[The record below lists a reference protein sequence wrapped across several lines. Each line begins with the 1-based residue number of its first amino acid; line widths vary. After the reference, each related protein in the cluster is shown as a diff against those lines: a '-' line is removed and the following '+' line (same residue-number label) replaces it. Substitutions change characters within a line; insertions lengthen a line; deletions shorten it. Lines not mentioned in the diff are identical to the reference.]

1 MNRKTTRVGI
11 IGFGFIGRTLYE
23 MIGGDPGR
31 THGLEPA
38 FVHARRGRPDGV
50 PEAHFCARLA
60 DFADFAPDLIVE
72 VAHPD
77 ISVAHGAAFLARCDY
92 MPLSLTALAT
102 AGLQETL
109 LAAARARGRRML
121 VASGALVGLESL
133 LAGRA
138 DWTDVTITFRKNP
151 RNIDFALTDIDPRR
165 ITEATTVYE
174 GPVRGIAPLYPR
186 NVNTMVACA
195 LATTGL
201 DACRARLIADP
212 ALDVAIAE
220 VDAVGRSGAILS
232 TAKRVPAVGVSGTE
246 MVASVFHSIL
256 RALPGEPGLDFC

>member
-1 MNRKTTRVGI
+1 MDRKTTRVGI
-11 IGFGFIGRTLYE
+11 IGFGFIGQMLYE
-23 MIGGDPGR
+23 MIGGGPGR
-31 THGLEPA
+31 RHALEPA
-38 FVHARRGRPDGV
+38 FVHARRGRPESV
-50 PEAHFCARLA
+50 PEAHFCTRLE
-60 DFADFAPDLIVE
+60 DFAAFAPDLIVE

-77 ISVAHGAAFLARCDY
+77 ISVAYGAAFLGRCDY
-92 MPLSLTALAT
+92 MPLSLTALAVP
-102 AGLQETL
+102 GLHETL
-109 LAAARARGRRML
+109 LDAAHASGRRML

-151 RNIDFALTDIDPRR
+151 RNIDFALTDIDPVG
-165 ITEATTVYE
+165 ITAATTVYD

-195 LATTGL
+195 LATIGL

-212 ALDVAIAE
+212 ALDVAVAE
-220 VDAVGRSGAILS
+220 VEAVGRSGAILS

-246 MVASVFHSIL
+246 MAASVFHSIQ
-256 RALPGEPGLDFC
+256 RALPGAPGLDFC

>member
-1 MNRKTTRVGI
+1 MSGKTTRIGI

-23 MIGGDPGR
+23 MIGGGPGR

-38 FVHARRGRPDGV
+38 FVHTRKGRPDGV
-50 PEAHFCARLA
+50 PEAHFCTRLE
-60 DFADFAPDLIVE
+60 DFAAFAPDLIVE

-92 MPLSLTALAT
+92 MPLSLTALAVP
-102 AGLQETL
+102 GLQDSL
-109 LAAARARGRRML
+109 LASAHANGRRML

-151 RNIDFALTDIDPRR
+151 RNIDFALTDIEPGR

-174 GPVRGIAPLYPR
+174 GSVRGIAPLYPR

-201 DACRARLIADP
+201 DSCRARLIADP

-220 VDAVGRSGAILS
+220 VNAIGRSGSSIS
-232 TAKRVPAVGVSGTE
+232 TTKRSPAVGVSGTE

-256 RALPGEPGLDFC
+256 RALPGTPGLDFC

>member
-1 MNRKTTRVGI
+1 MNAHPTRIGI

-23 MIGGDPGR
+23 MICGEAGR
-31 THGLEPA
+31 VHGLAPA

-50 PEAHFCARLA
+50 PEAHFCARLG
-60 DFADFAPDLIVE
+60 DFAAFAPDMIVE
-72 VAHPD
+72 IAHPD
-77 ISVAHGAAFLARCDY
+77 ISVAHGTAFLTHCDY
-92 MPLSLTALAT
+92 MPLSLTALAVP
-102 AGLQETL
+102 GLQDQLVE
-109 LAAARARGRRML
+109 AATARAHRLL
-121 VASGALVGLESL
+121 VASGALIGLESL

-151 RNIDFALTDIDPRR
+151 RNIDFALTNFDPAA
-165 ITEATTVYE
+165 ITTATTVYD

-212 ALDVAIAE
+212 ALDVAVAE
-220 VDAVGRSGAILS
+220 IEAAGRSGAILS
-232 TAKRVPAVGVSGTE
+232 MSKRVPAVGVSGTE

-256 RALPGEPGLDFC
+256 RALPGAPGLDFC

>member
-1 MNRKTTRVGI
+1 MKANLTRIGI
-11 IGFGFIGRTLYE
+11 IGFGFIGRTLYD
-23 MIGGDPGR
+23 MIGGPQGLQ
-31 THGLEPA
+31 HGLAPA
-38 FVHARRGRPDGV
+38 FVHTRRGRPESV
-50 PEAHFCARLA
+50 PEAHFCADLQ
-60 DFADFAPDLIVE
+60 DFAAFAPDLIVE

-77 ISVAHGAAFLARCDY
+77 ISVAHGAAFLAHSDY
-92 MPLSLTALAT
+92 MPLSLTALAIP
-102 AGLQETL
+102 GLQDEL
-109 LAAARARGRRML
+109 LAAAQAHGRRML
-121 VASGALVGLESL
+121 VASGALVGLEGL

-151 RNIDFALTDIDPRR
+151 RNIDFALTGFDPQA
-165 ITEATTVYE
+165 ITTATAVYD

-220 VDAVGRSGAILS
+220 VEAIGRSGAVLT
-232 TAKRVPAVGVSGTE
+232 TAKRVPAIGVSGIE

-256 RALPGEPGLDFC
+256 RALPGAPGLDFC